1 MSKLGLLLCF
11 WEGRTRVHGAVLLLE
26 LHHFS
31 GALPPFGA
39 AVRSADLT
47 AVLGLKSCPVP
58 GGWELAGSVPRG
70 DPCCG
75 IVTPGGSVSPG
86 CRPQGFQ
93 GRRRPSC
100 CWCSRTRRSWRGVAH
115 PAGSPLSGRPALSAC
130 LRAEQRCCKVSG
142 S

>member
-70 DPCCG
+70 GPVCWHCHRWR
-75 IVTPGGSVSPG
+75 VAVPRVQAPGLSRAGAVPLAVGAPARGGAGEGSLILLAA
-86 CRPQGFQ
+86 
-93 GRRRPSC
+93 PSQ
-100 CWCSRTRRSWRGVAH
+100 ADLH
-115 PAGSPLSGRPALSAC
+115 
-130 LRAEQRCCKVSG
+130 
-142 S
+142 